1 MNKSDMLL
9 SEHLEKIRK
18 DLDDYL
24 AIGLNSPTEIERRS
38 DDKSP
43 IPSQSISSGMRV
55 EKNKVTLQINI
66 PEHLRK
72 DKIQDLDNVLKNKEE
87 SFSEMLLHLID
98 EKGLKDSEVYKR
110 ANVDRR
116 LFSKIRGDEDYVP
129 SKKTA
134 LSFCFALHLNLAE
147 TDKLLGT
154 AGYILSLSSRF
165 DLIIRYLL
173 LKKEYNINFVN
184 IVLEDYGEDTLSR

>member
-1 MNKSDMLL
+1 MDKSDMLL

-24 AIGLNSPTEIERRS
+24 GIGCNCQTEIGRRS
-38 DDKSP
+38 EDKRS
-43 IPSQSISSGMRV
+43 IPPQRILSGTQV
-55 EKNKVTLQINI
+55 EKDKLTLQINI

-87 SFSEMLLHLID
+87 SFSEMLLRLID

-134 LSFCFALHLNLAE
+134 LSFCFALQLNLAE
-147 TDKLLGT
+147 TDRLLGT

-173 LKKEYNINFVN
+173 LKEEYNINFVN